1 MVPPWGLSFVHV
13 FVADTTDVGKLQSA
27 RHTLVYNHHHQLFS
41 AGDTIASLNLKT
53 PQLISIVTQLQEK
66 FSEMSQLTDTVSIL
80 DQQSGLSAA
89 ERQRAGMREAVSRG
103 LERVRL
109 MMLAEGELPKPGV
122 S

>member
-1 MVPPWGLSFVHV
+1 M
-13 FVADTTDVGKLQSA
+13 
-27 RHTLVYNHHHQLFS
+27 YNHHHQLFS

-53 PQLISIVTQLQEK
+53 PQLISIVTELQEK
-66 FSEMSQLTDTVSIL
+66 FSDMSQLTDTVSIL

-109 MMLAEGELPKPGV
+109 MMLAEGELKVPHGL

>member
-1 MVPPWGLSFVHV
+1 MGTKLRLRSQ
-13 FVADTTDVGKLQSA
+13 ADTTDVGKLQSA

-89 ERQRAGMREAVSRG
+89 ERQKAGMREAVSRG

-109 MMLAEGELPKPGV
+109 MMLAEGELPKTGA